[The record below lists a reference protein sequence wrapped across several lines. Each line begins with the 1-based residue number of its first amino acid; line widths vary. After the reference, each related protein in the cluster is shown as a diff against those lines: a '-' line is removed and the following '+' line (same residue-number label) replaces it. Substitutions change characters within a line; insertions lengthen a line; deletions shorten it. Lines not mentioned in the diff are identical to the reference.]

1 MDQFRFLKDLDLDA
15 VLQPQVDAITRY
27 ADLWLNDEA
36 RNQPIRMNGKTFQPE
51 VGQGWFS
58 KTRAAWKAISQIGPS
73 RAFVCSTALTN
84 PLDRGVANPWN
95 WPICERLRKTYR

>member
-1 MDQFRFLKDLDLDA
+1 MNPLIGPVYKGGDWVLPGSMTEDEFRFLKDLDLDA

-73 RAFVCSTALTN
+73 RAFVA
-84 PLDRGVANPWN
+84 
-95 WPICERLRKTYR
+95 